1 GLDGPTGGRRA
12 TTRGH
17 RRVVCRR
24 RDDGRPHSGHLDRFT
39 LDWIALTGH
48 TRRAGRSR
56 DRHMK
61 EAPTGCPTGARGIQT
76 IRPMRGRPTA
86 PAAEPPRVF
95 RVTPGYD
102 VLGLDSAALD
112 SAVASAAL
120 VSPADS
126 TSPCAVVVSA
136 SAESLFAWSS

>member
-1 GLDGPTGGRRA
+1 
-12 TTRGH
+12 
-17 RRVVCRR
+17 
-24 RDDGRPHSGHLDRFT
+24 
-39 LDWIALTGH
+39 
-48 TRRAGRSR
+48 RSR

-112 SAVASAAL
+112 SAVASAAF

-136 SAESLFAWSS
+136 SAESLFAWSSSLAISFLKTRRLVARPFAVSGSFLAPNN